1 MTLKEMQPQL
11 LALTPEEKS
20 QAIQLLVQSLS
31 NTWQG
36 IEKTPRVMGGDACI
50 RQTRIPVW
58 LLVSL
63 RRQGASE
70 AYILEDYPTLSAS
83 DLVNAWFYAE
93 THPEEIDAAIQRQ
106 EAA

>member
-1 MTLKEMQPQL
+1 MTLKELQTQL
-11 LALTPEEKS
+11 LSLTAEEKS
-20 QAIQLLVQSLS
+20 QAIQILVQSLS

-36 IEKTPRVMGGDACI
+36 IEKNPGVMGGDACI

-63 RRQGASE
+63 QQQGASE
-70 AYILEDYPTLSAS
+70 AYILEDYPTLSAT
-83 DLVNAWFYAE
+83 DLVNAWRYAE
-93 THPEEIDAAIQRQ
+93 THPVEIEKAIQRQ

>member
-1 MTLKEMQPQL
+1 MTLKELQSQL
-11 LALTPEEKS
+11 LSLTPEEKS

-31 NTWQG
+31 NSWLG
-36 IEKTPRVMGGDACI
+36 IEKNPRIMGGDACI

-70 AYILEDYPTLSAS
+70 AYILEDYPTLSAA
-83 DLVNAWFYAE
+83 DLVNTWIYAE
-93 THPEEIDAAIQRQ
+93 THAEEIEAAIERQ

>member
-1 MTLKEMQPQL
+1 MTLREMQPQL

-31 NTWQG
+31 NSWQG
-36 IEKTPRVMGGDACI
+36 IEKNPKVMGGEACI

-63 RRQGASE
+63 QRQGASE
-70 AYILEDYPTLSAS
+70 AYILEDYPSLSAA
-83 DLVNAWFYAE
+83 DLVNAWLYAE
-93 THPEEIDAAIQRQ
+93 THLDEIDAAIQIQ